1 MISAIHQIY
10 LLKKLKRG
18 ECSPEEESLLFND
31 PLYASLHA
39 DR

>member
-31 PLYASLHA
+31 PYMPHFDA